1 MFSHKV
7 QVEKILFSLAV
18 LAITIQTVLM
28 VEEDLQISEQPLIQ
42 FQYLLQEVTLC
53 TKRPTQME
61 VLLLLV
67 VPM

>member
-42 FQYLLQEVTLC
+42 FQYLLQEVTFS
-53 TKRPTQME
+53 TKQPTQME

-67 VPM
+67 APM